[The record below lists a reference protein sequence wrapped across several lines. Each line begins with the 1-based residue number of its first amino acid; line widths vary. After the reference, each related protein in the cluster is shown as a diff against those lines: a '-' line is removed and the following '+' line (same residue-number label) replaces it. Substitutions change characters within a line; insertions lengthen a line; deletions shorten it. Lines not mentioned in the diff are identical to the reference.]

1 MSLTMSE
8 NTTPITEK
16 NAFKDFLREIVSEDL
31 AKKKY
36 PTVITRFPPE
46 PNGYLHIGHAKSIV
60 LNFGVSADYN
70 GRCHLRMD
78 DTNPETEETE
88 YVEKIIEMVR
98 WLGYDWGE
106 HLYFAS
112 DYFDQMYEFAL
123 VLIQKGVAYVD
134 SQTDEQ
140 IRKNRGSLVDAGVES
155 PYRNRTIE
163 ENMDLFVRMKNGE
176 FPDGKHVL
184 RAKGD
189 MSNPNMKMRDPIL
202 YRIKHASHYR
212 TGDKWCIYP
221 LYDYAHPISDAIER
235 ISHSFCT
242 LEFDNNRAIYDWLMD
257 NLWEAP
263 RPYQYEFAR
272 MNLDYTIVSK
282 RKLLQLVREK
292 YVNGWDDPRMPTLA
306 ALRRRGFTPNSIRM
320 FAEKIGVAKT
330 ENRIDI
336 ALLEWAIRNDL
347 NFSAPRRMA
356 VLDPIKVVITNW
368 EAGKTEILQIANFPH
383 DVIEKGGGDQTNR
396 SVVFGKTL
404 YIERDDFSENPP
416 KGWKRLVIG
425 GEIRLKGAYIIRC
438 NEVVRDTNG
447 QIVALNAT
455 YDPTSKSGQDTSG
468 KKATAIHWVSA
479 ENAAPATF
487 RLYDRLFSVP
497 DPEEGVEDFKQNL
510 NPNSLVEVKGFI
522 EPAILEDPIETRWQL
537 ERQGYFWPDPV
548 DHSKENIVL
557 NRIVTLRDSWEKQLV
572 PEKVAIKSKQNKVST
587 VNRPEASDN
596 AKALVATHRID
607 LRQAEIITNRTEL
620 TELFTK
626 TVGLGANA
634 FAVAAWVSNE
644 ANKALNDGLA
654 LSISAKQLKELI
666 HLVSEGKIGASTA
679 RQVFVEVQTTGKD
692 PMLVVEEKGL
702 LQINDPDAISRFV
715 EETLMAFPNQL
726 AQYKGGKTQLLGF
739 FTGKVMQASGG
750 KANADMVRELLTQVL
765 AK

>member
-1 MSLTMSE
+1 MSE
-8 NTTPITEK
+8 NTTSITKK
-16 NAFKDFLREIVSEDL
+16 NTSKDFLREIVSEDL
-31 AKKKY
+31 TKKKY

-60 LNFGVSADYN
+60 LNFGVAADYN

-88 YVEKIIEMVR
+88 YVEKIIEMIR

-140 IRKNRGSLVDAGVES
+140 IRKSRGSLVEAGVES

-163 ENMDLFVRMKNGE
+163 ENMDLFVRMKKGE

-189 MSNPNMKMRDPIL
+189 MSSPNMKMRDPIL

-221 LYDYAHPISDAIER
+221 LYDYAHPLSDAIEN

-242 LEFDNNRAIYDWLMD
+242 LEFDNNRAIYDWLME

-272 MNLDYTIVSK
+272 MNLDYTVVSK

-292 YVNGWDDPRMPTLA
+292 HVNGWDDPRMPTLA
-306 ALRRRGFTPNSIRM
+306 ALRRRGFTPNSIRT

-356 VLDPIKVVITNW
+356 VLDPLKVVITNW
-368 EAGKTEILQIANFPH
+368 EEERTEVLPMANFPH

-396 SVVFGKTL
+396 PVMFGKTL
-404 YIERDDFSENPP
+404 FIEREDFTENPP
-416 KGWKRLVIG
+416 KGWKRLVLG

-438 NEVVRDTNG
+438 DEVIRDATG

-455 YDPTSKSGQDTSG
+455 YDPTTKSGQDTSG
-468 KKATAIHWVSA
+468 KKATAIHWLSA
-479 ENAAPATF
+479 QHAVPAKF

-510 NPNSLVEVKGFI
+510 NPNSLIEVQGFI
-522 EPAILEDPIETRWQL
+522 EPAILEDPAETRWQL

-548 DHSKENIVL
+548 DHSRKTIVL
-557 NRIVTLRDSWEKQLV
+557 NRIVTLRDSWEKQLI
-572 PEKVAIKSKQNKVST
+572 PEKVAAKAKTNKVSAES
-587 VNRPEASDN
+587 RSEASDA
-596 AKALVATHRID
+596 AKAMAASSGID

-620 TELFTK
+620 TELFAK
-626 TVGLGANA
+626 TIGLGADA
-634 FAVAAWVSNE
+634 ASVAAWVSNE

-666 HLVSEGKIGASTA
+666 QLVAEGKIGAATA
-679 RQVFVEVQTTGKD
+679 RQVFAEVQTTGKD
-692 PMLVVEEKGL
+692 PNLVVESNGL
-702 LQINDPDAISRFV
+702 QQISDPDAILGFV
-715 EETLMAFPNQL
+715 EETMKAFPNQL
-726 AQYKGGKTQLLGF
+726 VQYRGGKTQLLGF
-739 FTGKVMQASGG
+739 FTGKVIQASGG
-750 KANADMVRELLTQVL
+750 KANAEMVREILTKAL